1 MTSPGAAPEPTDP
14 APSVP
19 EDAAP
24 ADAAPAPGAPA
35 AGGALAAAS
44 TVPEQSP
51 EDTDAAWGEYRQ
63 RDDDRLYRD
72 RPPHWD
78 DF

>member
-14 APSVP
+14 APGTP
-19 EDAAP
+19 AP
-24 ADAAPAPGAPA
+24 GTPAPGARVAPSPA
-35 AGGALAAAS
+35 GEPMLPG
-44 TVPEQSP
+44 QSP

-63 RDDDRLYRD
+63 PDDDRLSRD

>member
-14 APSVP
+14 APG
-19 EDAAP
+19 AP

-35 AGGALAAAS
+35 AGGALAAEPV
-44 TVPEQSP
+44 VPEQSP